1 MSCGIG
7 SQVFEYGSIARVLF
21 GIGAR
26 EQVGVEARNLTGGT
40 NCLIITDPGVT
51 KAHLTDEIV
60 ESLKR
65 EGFSVSICD
74 KVEPEP
80 SISAYKAVLE
90 VAKKENP
97 DVIVGIGGGSSLD
110 TSKTVARA
118 LINPGALEEFIN
130 KEFPKPGV
138 PLITIPTTAGTAAE
152 VTPDSVIRLPDE
164 KVKSC
169 FYNTRATVAIVDPVM
184 TLTLPKKLTAAT
196 GIDALSHAIE
206 SALSKMATP
215 LTEALALESIRLIS
229 ENLRVATFEG
239 TNLEARKNM
248 AWATLIEGFSE
259 SNAGDVEAHAV
270 AHVLGGYYKVHHG
283 EACAIAL
290 PYCMKY
296 NLPVNVPI
304 LARIAKAMD
313 QSISGTPRDM
323 AEKGIYSVYEL
334 IREVGVSTSISQIEK
349 ASKDDIPDLV
359 HLYRTNPN
367 ITTIFFDNFIKRGV
381 PTEIE
386 ATEFFEEMF
395 EPVFELP
402 RRRSVE

>member
-1 MSCGIG
+1 MSSGIG
-7 SQVFEYGSIARVLF
+7 SQVLEYGSIARVLF

-26 EQVGVEARNLTGGT
+26 EQVGVEARNLTEGT
-40 NCLIITDPGVT
+40 KCLIITDPGVA
-51 KAHLTDEIV
+51 KAHLADEIG
-60 ESLKR
+60 ESLKC

-74 KVEPEP
+74 EVEPEP

-90 VAKKENP
+90 VAKKEKP

-118 LINPGALEEFIN
+118 LINPGVLEEFIN

-152 VTPDSVIRLPDE
+152 ITPDSVVRLPDE

-169 FYNTRATVAIVDPVM
+169 FYNTRATVAIVDPLM

-196 GIDALSHAIE
+196 GLDALSHAIE
-206 SALSKMATP
+206 SALSKIATP
-215 LTEALALESIRLIS
+215 LTQALALESIRLIS

-239 TNLEARKNM
+239 TNLEARTNM

-323 AEKGIYSVYEL
+323 AKKGIYSVYKL

-349 ASKDDIPDLV
+349 ASKEDIPDLV

-367 ITTIFFDNFIKRGV
+367 ITTIFFDNFIKRGI
-381 PTEIE
+381 PTEME

-395 EPVFELP
+395 EPVFDP
-402 RRRSVE
+402 GFPISNW